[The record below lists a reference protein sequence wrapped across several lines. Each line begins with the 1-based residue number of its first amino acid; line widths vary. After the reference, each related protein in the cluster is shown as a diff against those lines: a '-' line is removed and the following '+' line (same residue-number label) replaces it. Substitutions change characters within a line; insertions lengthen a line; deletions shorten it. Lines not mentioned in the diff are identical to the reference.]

1 MKIQDLVIAIDT
13 SGSCSLETVS
23 RFLSETLVIL
33 SSSENFFKKMNVHL
47 IQCDSAIQSHTV
59 IHSAEEW
66 VENSRKIRI
75 LGRGGTDF
83 TPVFSYVKELLEK
96 KELTHLKGLLYFTDG
111 DGIYPT
117 NPPPYETAFVFT
129 DFSFLNYPVPAFI
142 TKLCLET
149 NQAGN
154 EVFQYEH

>member
-1 MKIQDLVIAIDT
+1 
-13 SGSCSLETVS
+13 
-23 RFLSETLVIL
+23 
-33 SSSENFFKKMNVHL
+33 MNVHL

-66 VENSRKIRI
+66 LENSRKIRI

-83 TPVFSYVKELLEK
+83 TPVFSYVKELQEK

-117 NPPPYETAFVFT
+117 SPPPYETAFVFT

>member
-1 MKIQDLVIAIDT
+1 MPTISVLDETTINKIAAGEVIERPA
-13 SGSCSLETVS
+13 SV
-23 RFLSETLVIL
+23 
-33 SSSENFFKKMNVHL
+33 
-47 IQCDSAIQSHTV
+47 
-59 IHSAEEW
+59 
-66 VENSRKIRI
+66 
-75 LGRGGTDF
+75 
-83 TPVFSYVKELLEK
+83 VKELLEK

>member
-1 MKIQDLVIAIDT
+1 MKRFFLIILIFQGIWCSDLVAQA
-13 SGSCSLETVS
+13 L
-23 RFLSETLVIL
+23 
-33 SSSENFFKKMNVHL
+33 
-47 IQCDSAIQSHTV
+47 
-59 IHSAEEW
+59 
-66 VENSRKIRI
+66 
-75 LGRGGTDF
+75 F
-83 TPVFSYVKELLEK
+83 TPVFSYVKELQEK
-96 KELTHLKGLLYFTDG
+96 KELTHLEGLLYFTDG

-117 NPPPYETAFVFT
+117 SPPPYETAFVFT

>member
-59 IHSAEEW
+59 SIPRKNGWKIPGKSVFSAGAA
-66 VENSRKIRI
+66 RI
-75 LGRGGTDF
+75 SLLI
-83 TPVFSYVKELLEK
+83 FSYVKELLEK

-117 NPPPYETAFVFT
+117 M
-129 DFSFLNYPVPAFI
+129 PAA
-142 TKLCLET
+142 L
-149 NQAGN
+149 
-154 EVFQYEH
+154 